1 MCEGRDLTG
10 AESKKSTGAR
20 FLKLSAELSEST
32 DKTNKKE

>member
-20 FLKLSAELSEST
+20 FLNLKKLRKRQLEQN
-32 DKTNKKE
+32 NKK